1 MDVLIALVVI
11 LFILLVSV
19 TLIGH
24 GIWLALAW
32 LVRQITGRQ
41 SHAQAQT
48 RFPDVPPSEQ
58 CFHCHVVQFT
68 SSKYCPRCGGVRP
81 TKAQQE
87 LLRELEGTVR
97 QLDRLHEAGALD
109 EVNFRVLKKKIDN
122 EREHMIFPQGRPG
135 SAKQPSL
142 FAQTASPRE
151 ALQTQLPRKRD
162 EGMHEPTA
170 AGGGPGP
177 PFVAKSPPS
186 APLEQHTPD
195 QARQQFGAWAADS
208 DEAVPISP
216 VLKPPRRPF
225 AEVLAAFMEQ
235 SNIRWGE
242 IVGGILIVGCSTALV
257 ISLWAQ
263 ISSIPVLKF
272 LIFTTVTAALFGV
285 GFYTEHRWKLPTT
298 SRGILTIAVLLVPL
312 NFLAI
317 AAVSGT
323 TAPPGALVISSELIA
338 PALFLC
344 LVYFAGRV
352 ITSSWPQ
359 LLAAGVLTSSV
370 GQLLIRHFGA
380 PDNSPAL
387 LFALG
392 AFPVLCYVATAAW
405 MLRRALADS
414 EIDEGEA
421 NEIFVTLGAITFAVS
436 LPFGLLLY
444 RSGPIGMS
452 IMHLAPLVTLAGT
465 PMLSSGALLWR
476 RATHKDLAAARTVG
490 TSLALLGTAIVL
502 SGMFLSWPNPASIVP
517 ASLLNFAVF
526 TAIAVF
532 LELPPAHFLAAGCL
546 SITYVV
552 AFQVIAGN
560 VPWRN
565 LRVTSLLQTTS
576 SISTGQALVILFVVF
591 TLAHEWL
598 KGRQRERDAL
608 SYFLAA
614 GAVAIVSLLLVTTYG
629 VRIDGDPHYVSAIF
643 ALYTSGAFW
652 FAWRRNSVSLSWAAA
667 ALLFFTA
674 AQVCTSLLALRFPWQ
689 ATLLSFAAACTVGAL
704 IVRRYG
710 KANAE
715 RLLIAPLQKC
725 AAAGSALAAIF
736 LLTEIISRG
745 FEPASLLATRTF
757 GLGAIWLGLLVLS
770 RASIFFTA
778 FQMTLTLGAVLSTK
792 SFLQSFDWYAY
803 QPHAWLHPWGLQIL
817 GSVLG
822 LMCLGWIV
830 IRLVARK
837 YFGPGNEE
845 GLRAEGPDKKT
856 DAGWPA
862 TLRQSL
868 DMPIAFDHV
877 LAGALVVGFTL
888 LTVFGA
894 ASGISKELSSATR
907 NPPVFDLAG
916 FPHGL
921 IFQIGNW
928 ILWVILLAVMFG
940 NLRWRRRGEFA
951 LFALV
956 ILWTVCPLLAGR
968 FESEFATASAG
979 RWCVAVF
986 LITVSIVYAFR
997 ERLFGSLT
1005 LGSLASLRDGTRAVL
1020 LFLTLAP
1027 LLFLTLSP
1035 VVDAINYVPAR
1046 GPQAGIFRAM
1056 GSIALYSF
1064 PLIIAAAAL
1073 GINAVRERSPGFAFA
1088 TGLLVNLTVT
1098 VVHVIS
1104 VAAGNGLMNRVVLAN
1119 SLQLNAIAAACVAL
1133 VWMTTRD
1140 WWMRTAVAAPGS
1152 LLPLPLGEGRGE
1164 GASAGTKSTT
1174 SAPVVVPH
1182 PSPLPK
1188 GEGVFLTCQKLIAI
1202 FVNAFLIVPV
1212 ALHLIALPYRAGP
1225 GTFVAGEFNGWLAV
1239 LLTIAVVIAFDKLFR
1254 KPLSVASLSLSS
1266 LAVGSLG
1273 AFGAARFGVA
1283 RWAGLHV
1290 LLGSFVL
1297 IAWLLL
1303 LARRLPKYLQNVE
1316 HRPVAR
1322 LWASIGLTFADDWE
1336 WDCVLFATAVGAIV
1350 VLVALRGP
1358 FIDPLGAWWSIGALV
1373 SMSALAASLNWVS
1386 CRRVYLYAAGVLFNV
1401 SVAVWLIKYQ
1411 SDQISSG
1418 SAFIEA
1424 SIIALSLASVLWLW
1438 LELRARRI
1446 APKLNSTTAASF
1458 HNFAALLSLLAM
1470 GAVVAVR
1477 LNADFS
1483 SFHQTLFPLLDWLA
1497 LGSLAVLMSACVWDR
1512 HAAYAV
1518 AGLYL
1523 IGLMTAATL
1532 LHHLGLA
1539 PRRLGWALMMAGAIH
1554 ALGTAIIW
1562 RARGPVIAWS
1572 KRLKIPPRIDP
1583 LDPTVAKLKWLS
1595 ILNSLLVAIVIG
1607 LAFWVDLRFFE
1618 WPLRVTA
1625 SLAVGAQA
1633 LTFGVMAQGPRRVSW
1648 QRAAVSMFLLSVVFF
1663 GWSWLTPG
1671 AGGTWLN
1678 RAVIL
1683 IAEMFAIIGLF
1694 GAELDKLIEKEPDW
1708 TKAFRDMVPAMAIA
1722 GILSLGFVLCTEIY
1736 YQIEFGA
1743 VRINPLTLLV
1753 VALTLAAGVAICI
1766 VFAISPKHDPLGLS
1780 EGRRSNYVYVA
1791 EIMLGLLF
1799 MHIRL
1804 TMPWLFTG
1812 FFERYW
1818 PLVVVAIAYTGV
1830 VISEMLRRRQVLVLA
1845 QPIERTGALLPL
1857 LPVLGFWIAQSQ
1869 VDYSTLLF
1877 VVGGLYGLLSVLR
1890 KSFWFGLVA
1899 ALAGNAGLWHLLHQT
1914 SEYRFW
1920 QHPQLWLIPAAVS
1933 VLIAAHLNRKDFSE
1947 SQMTGI
1953 RYLTLVTIYVSS
1965 TADIFINGVAQSP
1978 WLPLVLAGLSLAGV
1992 FGGMIF
1998 RIRAFL
2004 LLGSIFLLLAIATMI
2019 NYAAVNF
2026 HWTWLWY
2033 VAGIVTGALIIATF
2047 AVFEK
2052 KRADVLRVVDG
2063 LKDWQR

>member
-1 MDVLIALVVI
+1 MEILIALVVI
-11 LFILLVSV
+11 LVILLVSV

-24 GIWLALAW
+24 GLWLALAW
-32 LVRQITGRQ
+32 FVRQVTGRQ
-41 SHAQAQT
+41 SHARSQT
-48 RFPDVPPSEQ
+48 LSRDVPAPEQ

-68 SSKYCPRCGGVRP
+68 PTKHCPLCGAGRP
-81 TKAQQE
+81 TAVQQE
-87 LLRELEGTVR
+87 SLRELEGTLR
-97 QLDRLHEAGALD
+97 QLDHFHQAGALD
-109 EVNFRVLKKKIDN
+109 EVNFRVLKAQIDR
-122 EREHMIFPQGRPG
+122 EREHIIFPQGRPG

-142 FAQTASPRE
+142 FAQTTSPRGASRPQRPYRRDAPTHE
-151 ALQTQLPRKRD
+151 TGAADGAPTQT
-162 EGMHEPTA
+162 
-170 AGGGPGP
+170 
-177 PFVAKSPPS
+177 PPS
-186 APLEQHTPD
+186 VATSLPGAPLEQHSRD
-195 QARQQFGAWAADS
+195 QAGQQFGAWAADS
-208 DEAVPISP
+208 DEAVPVTP

-317 AAVSGT
+317 AAVSGS
-323 TAPPGALVISSELIA
+323 TAPPGALVIVSELIA

-380 PDNSPAL
+380 RDNSPAL

-392 AFPVLCYVATAAW
+392 AFPVLCYVVAAAW
-405 MLRRALADS
+405 MLKRALADG
-414 EIDEGEA
+414 EIDEGES
-421 NEIFVTLGAITFAVS
+421 NEIFVTLGAITFAAA

-452 IMHLAPLVTLAGT
+452 MMHLAPLVTLAGT

-476 RATHKDLAAARTVG
+476 RTNKDLAVARTVG
-490 TSLALLGTAIVL
+490 TSLALFGTAVVL

-517 ASLLNFAVF
+517 AALLNFAVL

-532 LELPPAHFLAAGCL
+532 LELPPAHFVAAGCL
-546 SITYVV
+546 SIAYVV

-576 SISTGQALVILFVVF
+576 SVSTGQALIIPFVVF
-591 TLAHEWL
+591 TLVHEWL
-598 KGRQRERDAL
+598 NGRQRERDAL
-608 SYFLAA
+608 SYFFAA
-614 GAVAIVSLLLVTTYG
+614 AAVAIVSLLLVSVYG
-629 VRIDGDPHYVSAIF
+629 VGITGDPHYVSAII
-643 ALYTSGAFW
+643 ALYTAGAFW
-652 FAWRRNSVSLSWAAA
+652 FAWRKNSVTLTWASV
-667 ALLFFTA
+667 ALLFFTF
-674 AQVCTSLLALRFPWQ
+674 AQVCTSLLAMRFPWQ
-689 ATLLSFAAACTVGAL
+689 ATLLSFAAACTGGAL
-704 IVRRYG
+704 IVRHYR
-710 KANAE
+710 KAEAE
-715 RLLIAPLQKC
+715 RLLIAPLRKC
-725 AAAGSALAAIF
+725 AVGGSALAAIF

-745 FEPASLLATRTF
+745 FEPSSLLATRTF
-757 GLGAIWLGLLVLS
+757 GLGAIWVGLLVLS
-770 RASIFFTA
+770 RSSIFFTA

-792 SFLQSFDWYAY
+792 SFLQRFDWYAY

-822 LMCLGWIV
+822 LMCLAWIV
-830 IRLVARK
+830 IRMAARK
-837 YFGPGNEE
+837 YVGGEPEN
-845 GLRAEGPDKKT
+845 DSNQSSWS
-856 DAGWPA
+856 AG
-862 TLRQSL
+862 LRQSL
-868 DMPIAFDHV
+868 DMPIAFDHL
-877 LAGALVVGFTL
+877 LAGALVVGFAL
-888 LTVFGA
+888 LTAFGA
-894 ASGISKELSSATR
+894 ATGISKELTSVAR
-907 NPPVFDLAG
+907 NPLVFDLAG

-921 IFQIGNW
+921 IFRGGGW
-928 ILWVILLAVMFG
+928 ILWAILLAVMFG
-940 NLRWRRRGEFA
+940 NLRERRRGEFA
-951 LFALV
+951 LGALV
-956 ILWTVCPLLAGR
+956 MLWTACPLLAGR
-968 FESEFATASAG
+968 FESQFATASAG
-979 RWCVAVF
+979 RWSLAIF
-986 LITVSIVYAFR
+986 LLTVSLAYAFR

-1005 LGSLASLRDGTRAVL
+1005 PWALPILRAGFADTRIVL

-1046 GPQAGIFRAM
+1046 GPQAAIFRAM
-1056 GSIALYSF
+1056 GSIARYSF
-1064 PLIIAAAAL
+1064 PLIIAAVAL
-1073 GINAVRERSPGFAFA
+1073 GIHAVRERSPEFAFA

-1104 VAAGNGLMNRVVLAN
+1104 VAAGNGPMNRVVLAN
-1119 SLQLNAIAAACVAL
+1119 SLQLNAMAAACVAL
-1133 VWMTTRD
+1133 VWMATRD
-1140 WWMRTAVAAPGS
+1140 WWMRNPGRPVGS
-1152 LLPLPLGEGRGE
+1152 ERVLLN
-1164 GASAGTKSTT
+1164 
-1174 SAPVVVPH
+1174 
-1182 PSPLPK
+1182 
-1188 GEGVFLTCQKLIAI
+1188 CQKLIAI
-1202 FVNAFLIVPV
+1202 FLNAVLIVPV

-1225 GTFVAGEFNGWLAV
+1225 GTFVAGEFNGWLAM
-1239 LLTIAVVIAFDKLFR
+1239 LLTVAVVIAFDKLFR
-1254 KPLSVASLSLSS
+1254 KPLSVASLSLSL
-1266 LAVGSLG
+1266 LAAGSLG

-1283 RWAGLHV
+1283 KWAGLHV
-1290 LLGSFVL
+1290 LVGSFVL

-1303 LARRLPKYLQNVE
+1303 LARRLPKYAQNDE
-1316 HRPVAR
+1316 HKPIAR
-1322 LWASIGLTFADDWE
+1322 LWSAIGLTFADDWE
-1336 WDCVLFATAVGAIV
+1336 WDSVLFATAVGAIV
-1350 VLVALRGP
+1350 VLAALRGP
-1358 FIDPLGAWWSIGALV
+1358 FVDPLGAWWSIGALV
-1373 SMSALAASLNWVS
+1373 AMSALAASLNWVS
-1386 CRRVYLYAAGVLFNV
+1386 CKRVYLYAAGILFNTA
-1401 SVAVWLIKYQ
+1401 VAIWLIKYQ

-1418 SAFIEA
+1418 TAFIES

-1438 LELRARRI
+1438 LELRARRTT
-1446 APKLNSTTAASF
+1446 PKLDSTAAASF

-1470 GAVVAVR
+1470 GTVVAFR
-1477 LNADFS
+1477 LTGDFYG
-1483 SFHQTLFPLLDWLA
+1483 FHQTLFPLLDWLT
-1497 LGSLAVLMSACVWDR
+1497 LFSLAILMAACLWDR

-1523 IGLMTAATL
+1523 LGLMKAATL

-1554 ALGTAIIW
+1554 ALVAASIW
-1562 RARGPVIAWS
+1562 RAREPVIAWS
-1572 KRLKIPPRIDP
+1572 KRLKIPTRIDP
-1583 LDPTVAKLKWLS
+1583 LDPTVAELKWLS
-1595 ILNSLLVAIVIG
+1595 ALNSLLVATVIG
-1607 LAFWVDLRFFE
+1607 LAFWVDLRFLE
-1618 WPLRVTA
+1618 WPLRVAA
-1625 SLAVGAQA
+1625 SLAVVAQA
-1633 LTFGVMAQGPRRVSW
+1633 LTFGLIAQGPRRVNW
-1648 QRAAVSMFLLSVVFF
+1648 QRAAVSMFLLGVVFF
-1663 GWSWLTPG
+1663 GWSFLTPG

-1678 RAVIL
+1678 RAVIVM
-1683 IAEMFAIIGLF
+1683 AAMFAIIGLF
-1694 GAELDKLIEKEPDW
+1694 GAELDKLLEKEPDW
-1708 TKAFRDMVPAMAIA
+1708 TKAFRDCVPAMAIA
-1722 GILSLGFVLCTEIY
+1722 GVLSLVFVLCTEIY

-1743 VRINPLTLLV
+1743 VRINPLPLLV
-1753 VALTLAAGVAICI
+1753 VALTLAAGAAICI
-1766 VFAISPKHDPLGLS
+1766 VFAISPRHDPLALS
-1780 EGRRSNYVYVA
+1780 SRRRSRYVYVA
-1791 EIMLGLLF
+1791 EIMLALLF

-1804 TMPWLFTG
+1804 TLPWLFTG

-1830 VISEMLRRRQVLVLA
+1830 IISEMLRRRQVLVLA

-1877 VVGGLYGLLSVLR
+1877 VVGGLYGLLSILR

-1899 ALAGNAGLWHLLHQT
+1899 ALAGNAGLWHLLQHT

-1933 VLIAAHLNRKDFSE
+1933 VLIAAHLNRRDFSE

-1953 RYLTLVTIYVSS
+1953 RYLALVTIYVSS

-2004 LLGSIFLLLAIATMI
+2004 LLGSIFLLLAIAMMI

>member
-1 MDVLIALVVI
+1 MDILITLVVI
-11 LFILLVSV
+11 LVILLVSV

-32 LVRQITGRQ
+32 FVRQVTGGK
-41 SHAQAQT
+41 SQARVQT
-48 RFPDVPPSEQ
+48 LSLDVPAPEQ
-58 CFHCHVVQFT
+58 CFHCHVVQLT
-68 SSKYCPRCGGVRP
+68 STKYCPRCGAVRP
-81 TKAQQE
+81 TTAQKE
-87 LLRELEGTVR
+87 LIRELEGTLR
-97 QLDRLHEAGALD
+97 QLDRLHQAGALD
-109 EVNFRVLKKKIDN
+109 EVNFRVLKAKIDN
-122 EREHMIFPQGRPG
+122 EREHIIFPQGRPG
-135 SAKQPSL
+135 SAEQRSL
-142 FAQTASPRE
+142 FPSTTSPRKASKVSNAAPSIE
-151 ALQTQLPRKRD
+151 RD
-162 EGMHEPTA
+162 AGAHKPAAKGAPKPT
-170 AGGGPGP
+170 P
-177 PFVAKSPPS
+177 PFVTTPPLG
-186 APLEQHTPD
+186 APFDEHTPD
-195 QARQQFGAWAADS
+195 HAKQQFGAWAADS
-208 DEAVPISP
+208 DEAVAVTP
-216 VLKPPRRPF
+216 VLQPPRRPF

-263 ISSIPVLKF
+263 ISSIPVVKF

-317 AAVSGT
+317 AAVSGG
-323 TAPPGALVISSELIA
+323 TAPSGALVIGSELIA

-392 AFPVLCYVATAAW
+392 AFPVSCYVATAAW
-405 MLRRALADS
+405 MLQRALADD
-414 EIDEGEA
+414 EIDEGET
-421 NEIFVTLGAITFAVS
+421 NEIFITLGAATFAAS

-452 IMHLAPLVTLAGT
+452 MMHLAPLVTLAGT

-490 TSLALLGTAIVL
+490 TSLALLGTAVVL
-502 SGMFLSWPNPASIVP
+502 SGMILSWPNPASIVP
-517 ASLLNFAVF
+517 AALLSFAVL

-546 SITYVV
+546 SIACVV
-552 AFQVIAGN
+552 AFQVIAGH

-576 SISTGQALVILFVVF
+576 SVSTGQALIIPFVVF

-598 KGRQRERDAL
+598 KVRQRERDAL
-608 SYFLAA
+608 SYFFAA
-614 GAVAIVSLLLVTTYG
+614 GAVAIVSLLLVTVYG
-629 VRIDGDPHYVSAIF
+629 VRIAGDPHHVSAIF
-643 ALYTSGAFW
+643 ALYTAGAFW
-652 FAWRRNSVSLSWAAA
+652 FAWRRNSVTLTWTAA

-674 AQVCTSLLALRFPWQ
+674 AQVCTSLLAVRLPWQ
-689 ATLLSFAAACTVGAL
+689 ATLLSFAAACTGGAL
-704 IVRRYG
+704 IVRHYG
-710 KANAE
+710 KPQAE
-715 RLLIAPLQKC
+715 RLIVAPLEKC
-725 AAAGSALAAIF
+725 AVAGSVVAALF
-736 LLTEIISRG
+736 LLTEISSRG
-745 FEPASLLATRTF
+745 FEPSSLLATRTF
-757 GLGAIWLGLLVLS
+757 GLAAVWLGLLVLS

-792 SFLQSFDWYAY
+792 SLLQRLGWYAY
-803 QPHAWLHPWGLQIL
+803 QPHAWLHPWALQIF

-822 LMCLGWIV
+822 LICLAWIAIRVLARKSVGGAAGNSHRAADSETEVLNEGGWI
-830 IRLVARK
+830 
-837 YFGPGNEE
+837 
-845 GLRAEGPDKKT
+845 RAV
-856 DAGWPA
+856 
-862 TLRQSL
+862 RQAL
-868 DMPIAFDHV
+868 EMPIAFDHL

-888 LTVFGA
+888 LTVLGA
-894 ASGISKELSSATR
+894 VSGISRELTNAAR
-907 NPPVFDLAG
+907 NPLVFDLAG
-916 FPHGL
+916 FPHEL
-921 IFQIGNW
+921 IFRAGGW
-928 ILWVILLAVMFG
+928 IVWAILLAVMFG
-940 NLRWRRRGEFA
+940 NLRERRRGGFA
-951 LFALV
+951 LGALV

-968 FESEFATASAG
+968 FESQFATASAG
-979 RWCVAVF
+979 RWSLAIF
-986 LITVSIVYAFR
+986 LLAVSIAYAFR
-997 ERLFGSLT
+997 ERLSGSSSQASVLT
-1005 LGSLASLRDGTRAVL
+1005 GFADKRAVL

-1035 VVDAINYVPAR
+1035 VVDDVSYVPAR
-1046 GPQAGIFRAM
+1046 GPQAGIFHAM
-1056 GSIALYSF
+1056 GSLALYSV
-1064 PLIIAAAAL
+1064 PLILAALAL
-1073 GINAVRERSPGFAFA
+1073 GIHAVCERSPGFAFA

-1098 VVHVIS
+1098 VVHVLS

-1133 VWMTTRD
+1133 VWMATRD
-1140 WWMRTAVAAPGS
+1140 WWMPAVDPPGS
-1152 LLPLPLGEGRGE
+1152 FL
-1164 GASAGTKSTT
+1164 T
-1174 SAPVVVPH
+1174 
-1182 PSPLPK
+1182 LPK
-1188 GEGVFLTCQKLIAI
+1188 REGVFLTCQKLIAI
-1202 FVNAFLIVPV
+1202 SVNALLIVPV

-1225 GTFVAGEFNGWLAV
+1225 GTFAAGSFNGWLAV
-1239 LLTIAVVIAFDKLFR
+1239 LLTIGVVIAFDKLFR
-1254 KPLSVASLSLSS
+1254 KPLSVISVSASLLAMGS
-1266 LAVGSLG
+1266 LA
-1273 AFGAARFGVA
+1273 AFGIARFGVA

-1290 LLGSFVL
+1290 LLGSLVL

-1303 LARRLPKYLQNVE
+1303 LARRLPKFVQSAE
-1316 HRPVAR
+1316 HQPAAG
-1322 LWASIGLTFADDWE
+1322 LWARIGLTFADDWE
-1336 WDCVLFATAVGAIV
+1336 WDSVLFATAVGSIV
-1350 VLVALRGP
+1350 VLVALLGP
-1358 FIDPLGAWWSIGALV
+1358 FSDPLGAWWSIGALV
-1373 SMSALAASLNWVS
+1373 AMSALAASLNWVS
-1386 CRRVYLYAAGVLFNV
+1386 CKRFYLYAAGILFNT
-1401 SVAVWLIKYQ
+1401 SVAIWLIKYQ
-1411 SDQISSG
+1411 SQQIFSG
-1418 SAFIEA
+1418 SSFIEA
-1424 SIIALSLASVLWLW
+1424 NVIALSLASVLWLG
-1438 LELRARRI
+1438 LELRARRV
-1446 APKLNSTTAASF
+1446 APKLNSTAAASF
-1458 HNFAALLSLLAM
+1458 HNLAALLSLLAI
-1470 GAVVAVR
+1470 GSIVAVNLSGDASGIQHSITPR
-1477 LNADFS
+1477 
-1483 SFHQTLFPLLDWLA
+1483 LDWFALA
-1497 LGSLAVLMSACVWDR
+1497 SLTVLMAACLWDR
-1512 HAAYAV
+1512 QAQYAV

-1523 IGLMTAATL
+1523 LGLLQAGTL
-1532 LHHLGLA
+1532 LDHISLG
-1539 PRRLGWALMMAGAIH
+1539 PRRLGWALMVAGAIQ
-1554 ALGTAIIW
+1554 ALGAGLIW
-1562 RARGPVIAWS
+1562 RARDVVVAWA
-1572 KRLKIPPRIDP
+1572 RQLKIPPR
-1583 LDPTVAKLKWLS
+1583 LDPTVGELQWL
-1595 ILNSLLVAIVIG
+1595 IVLNGLVVASVVC
-1607 LAFWVDLRFFE
+1607 LAFGIELRFFE
-1618 WPLRVTA
+1618 WPLRGTA
-1625 SLAVGAQA
+1625 SLAVAAQA
-1633 LTFGVMAQGPRRVSW
+1633 LTFGLMAQGPRRVNW
-1648 QRAAVSMFLLSVVFF
+1648 QRAAVSMFLLGAVFF

-1671 AGGTWLN
+1671 ATGTWLN

-1683 IAEMFAIIGLF
+1683 MAAMFAIVALF
-1694 GAELDKLIEKEPDW
+1694 GGGFDKLLAREPDW
-1708 TKAFRDMVPAMAIA
+1708 TRAFRDCVPAMAIA
-1722 GILSLGFVLCTEIY
+1722 GVLSLGFVLCTEIY

-1743 VRINPLTLLV
+1743 VRINPLPLMV
-1753 VALTLAAGVAICI
+1753 VALTLAAAVALCI
-1766 VFAISPKHDPLGLS
+1766 VFATSPRHDPLGLS
-1780 EGRRSNYVYVA
+1780 ELRRSNYVYVA
-1791 EIMLGLLF
+1791 EMMLALLF

-1899 ALAGNAGLWHLLHQT
+1899 ALAGNAGLWHLLNQT

-1953 RYLTLVTIYVSS
+1953 RYLALVTIYVSS

-2004 LLGSIFLLLAIATMI
+2004 LLGSIFLLLSIATMI
-2019 NYAAVNF
+2019 NYASVNF
-2026 HWTWLWY
+2026 GWTWLWY

-2052 KRADVLRVVDG
+2052 KRAEVLRVVDG

>member
-1 MDVLIALVVI
+1 MEILIALVVI
-11 LFILLVSV
+11 LVILLVSV

-24 GIWLALAW
+24 GLWLALAW
-32 LVRQITGRQ
+32 FARQVTGSR
-41 SHAQAQT
+41 SHARSQT
-48 RFPDVPPSEQ
+48 LSRDAPAPEK

-68 SSKYCPRCGGVRP
+68 PAKHCPLCGAARP
-81 TKAQQE
+81 TATQQE
-87 LLRELEGTVR
+87 SLRELEGTLR
-97 QLDRLHEAGALD
+97 QLDRLHQAGALD
-109 EVNFRVLKKKIDN
+109 EVNFRVLKAQIDS
-122 EREHMIFPQGRPG
+122 EREHIIFPQGRPG
-135 SAKQPSL
+135 SAQQPSL
-142 FAQTASPRE
+142 FAQTASPRGASRPQPPHGRYAPTHE
-151 ALQTQLPRKRD
+151 TGAADGAPTQT
-162 EGMHEPTA
+162 
-170 AGGGPGP
+170 
-177 PFVAKSPPS
+177 PPS
-186 APLEQHTPD
+186 VAASLPGAPLEQHARD
-195 QARQQFGAWAADS
+195 QAGQQFGAWAADS
-208 DEAVPISP
+208 DEPVPVTP
-216 VLKPPRRPF
+216 VLKSPRRPF

-317 AAVSGT
+317 AAVSGS

-338 PALFLC
+338 PALFLY

-359 LLAAGVLTSSV
+359 LLATGVLTSSV

-392 AFPVLCYVATAAW
+392 AFPVLCYVAAAAW
-405 MLRRALADS
+405 MLRRALADDV
-414 EIDEGEA
+414 IDEGET

-452 IMHLAPLVTLAGT
+452 MMHLAPLVTLAGT

-476 RATHKDLAAARTVG
+476 RTNRDLAVARTVG
-490 TSLALLGTAIVL
+490 TSLALFGTAVVL

-517 ASLLNFAVF
+517 AALLNFAVL

-532 LELPPAHFLAAGCL
+532 LELPPAHFVAAGCL
-546 SITYVV
+546 SIAYVV

-576 SISTGQALVILFVVF
+576 SVSTGQALIIPFVVF
-591 TLAHEWL
+591 TLVHEWL
-598 KGRQRERDAL
+598 KGRHRERDAL
-608 SYFLAA
+608 SYFFAA
-614 GAVAIVSLLLVTTYG
+614 GAVAIVSLLLVSVYG
-629 VRIDGDPHYVSAIF
+629 VGITGDPHYVSAII
-643 ALYTSGAFW
+643 ALYTAGAFW
-652 FAWRRNSVSLSWAAA
+652 FAWRKNSVTLTWVSV
-667 ALLFFTA
+667 ALLFFTF
-674 AQVCTSLLALRFPWQ
+674 AQVCTSLVAMRFPWQ
-689 ATLLSFAAACTVGAL
+689 ATLLSFAAACTGGAL
-704 IVRRYG
+704 IVWHYG
-710 KANAE
+710 NAE
-715 RLLIAPLQKC
+715 AEGLLIAPLRKC
-725 AAAGSALAAIF
+725 AVGGSALAAIF

-745 FEPASLLATRTF
+745 FEPSSLLATRTF

-770 RASIFFTA
+770 RSSIFFTA

-792 SFLQSFDWYAY
+792 SFLQRFDWYAY

-822 LMCLGWIV
+822 LMCLAWIV
-830 IRLVARK
+830 IRMVVRK
-837 YFGPGNEE
+837 YVDGGPENYSSQ
-845 GLRAEGPDKKT
+845 
-856 DAGWPA
+856 A
-862 TLRQSL
+862 TWSTGLRQSL
-868 DMPIAFDHV
+868 DMPIAFDHL
-877 LAGALVVGFTL
+877 LAGALVVGFAL
-888 LTVFGA
+888 LTAFGVA
-894 ASGISKELSSATR
+894 TGISKELTSVAR
-907 NPPVFDLAG
+907 NPLVFDLAG

-921 IFQIGNW
+921 IFRGGGW
-928 ILWVILLAVMFG
+928 ILWAILLAVMFG
-940 NLRWRRRGEFA
+940 NLRERRRGEFA
-951 LFALV
+951 LGALV
-956 ILWTVCPLLAGR
+956 MLWTACPLLAGR
-968 FESEFATASAG
+968 FESQFATASAG
-979 RWCVAVF
+979 RWSLAIF
-986 LITVSIVYAFR
+986 LLTLSIAYAFR
-997 ERLFGSLT
+997 GRLFGSLT
-1005 LGSLASLRDGTRAVL
+1005 LGTLASSRKSIVGLL

-1064 PLIIAAAAL
+1064 PLIIAAVAL
-1073 GINAVRERSPGFAFA
+1073 GIYAVRERSSGVAFA

-1098 VVHVIS
+1098 VVYVIS

-1119 SLQLNAIAAACVAL
+1119 SLQLNAMAAACVAL
-1133 VWMTTRD
+1133 VWMATRD
-1140 WWMRTAVAAPGS
+1140 WWMPADDSPNS
-1152 LLPLPLGEGRGE
+1152 FLPLPLGEDRGE
-1164 GASAGTKSTT
+1164 GVSAEPKRDT
-1174 SAPVVVPH
+1174 SVSAVVPL

-1188 GEGVFLTCQKLIAI
+1188 GEGAFLTCQKLIPVAL
-1202 FVNAFLIVPV
+1202 NAFLIVPV

-1239 LLTIAVVIAFDKLFR
+1239 LLTVAVVIAFDKLFR
-1254 KPLSVASLSLSS
+1254 KPLSVASLSLSL
-1266 LAVGSLG
+1266 LAAGSLG

-1283 RWAGLHV
+1283 KWAGLHV
-1290 LLGSFVL
+1290 LVGNFVL

-1303 LARRLPKYLQNVE
+1303 LARRLPRFVQSDAHK
-1316 HRPVAR
+1316 PVAR
-1322 LWASIGLTFADDWE
+1322 LWSAIGLTFADDWE
-1336 WDCVLFATAVGAIV
+1336 WDCVAFATAVGAIV
-1350 VLVALRGP
+1350 VLAALRGP
-1358 FIDPLGAWWSIGALV
+1358 FVDPLGAWWSIGALV
-1373 SMSALAASLNWVS
+1373 AMSALAASLNWVS
-1386 CRRVYLYAAGVLFNV
+1386 CKRVYLYAAGILFNTA
-1401 SVAVWLIKYQ
+1401 VAIWLIKYQ

-1418 SAFIEA
+1418 TAFLEA

-1438 LELRARRI
+1438 LELRARRV
-1446 APKLNSTTAASF
+1446 APKLSSTTAASF

-1470 GAVVAVR
+1470 GTVVAFR
-1477 LNADFS
+1477 LSGDFYG
-1483 SFHQTLFPLLDWLA
+1483 FHQTLFPLLDWLA
-1497 LGSLAVLMSACVWDR
+1497 LASLAVLMLACVWDLR
-1512 HAAYAV
+1512 AGYAV

-1523 IGLMTAATL
+1523 VGLMKAATL
-1532 LHHLGLA
+1532 LQHLGLA

-1554 ALGTAIIW
+1554 ALGAAIIW
-1562 RARGPVIAWS
+1562 RARGPIIAWS
-1572 KRLKIPPRIDP
+1572 QRLKIPTRIDP
-1583 LDPTVAKLKWLS
+1583 TVTELKWLS
-1595 ILNSLLVAIVIG
+1595 AFNSLLVATVIG
-1607 LAFWVDLRFFE
+1607 LAFWVDLRFLE
-1618 WPLRVTA
+1618 WPLRVAA
-1625 SLAVGAQA
+1625 SLAVAAQA
-1633 LTFGVMAQGPRRVSW
+1633 LTFGLMAQGSRRVNW
-1648 QRAAVSMFLLSVVFF
+1648 QRSAVSMFLLGVVFF
-1663 GWSWLTPG
+1663 GWSFLTPG

-1683 IAEMFAIIGLF
+1683 MAAMFAIVGLF
-1694 GAELDKLIEKEPDW
+1694 GAELDKLIEHEPDW
-1708 TKAFRDMVPAMAIA
+1708 TRAFRDCVPAMAIA
-1722 GILSLGFVLCTEIY
+1722 GILSLVFVLSTEIY

-1743 VRINPLTLLV
+1743 VRINPLPLLV
-1753 VALTLAAGVAICI
+1753 VALTLAGGAAICI
-1766 VFAISPKHDPLGLS
+1766 VFAISPRHDPLGLS
-1780 EGRRSNYVYVA
+1780 ERRRSRYVYVA
-1791 EIMLGLLF
+1791 EIMLALLF

-1877 VVGGLYGLLSVLR
+1877 VVGGLYGLLSILR

-1899 ALAGNAGLWHLLHQT
+1899 ALAGNAGLWYLLHHT

-1953 RYLTLVTIYVSS
+1953 RYLALVTIYVSS

-2026 HWTWLWY
+2026 GWTWLWY

>member
-1 MDVLIALVVI
+1 MDILIALVVI
-11 LFILLVSV
+11 LVILLVSV

-24 GIWLALAW
+24 GIWVALAW
-32 LVRQITGRQ
+32 FFRQIRSGESRARAQ
-41 SHAQAQT
+41 SLDAPA
-48 RFPDVPPSEQ
+48 PEQ

-68 SSKYCPRCGGVRP
+68 SAKYCPRCGAVRP
-81 TKAQQE
+81 TTAQKE
-87 LLRELEGTVR
+87 LLGELEATLR

-109 EVNFRVLKKKIDN
+109 LINFRVLKAKIEN
-122 EREHMIFPQGRPG
+122 EREHLIFPQGRPG

-142 FAQTASPRE
+142 FVRPPSPRE
-151 ALQTQLPRKRD
+151 TPQTQIPRKRAEATREAGAAD
-162 EGMHEPTA
+162 GAPGRTPAFVTDPLSGVPFKQPTTDR
-170 AGGGPGP
+170 AG
-177 PFVAKSPPS
+177 
-186 APLEQHTPD
+186 
-195 QARQQFGAWAADS
+195 QQFGAWAADS
-208 DEAVPISP
+208 DQAVPVTPI
-216 VLKPPRRPF
+216 LKPPRRPF

-317 AAVSGT
+317 AAVSGSN
-323 TAPPGALVISSELIA
+323 APPGALVIGSELIA

-380 PDNSPAL
+380 SDNSPAL

-405 MLRRALADS
+405 MLRRALADD

-421 NEIFVTLGAITFAVS
+421 NEIFVTLGAITFAAA

-452 IMHLAPLVTLAGT
+452 MMHLAPLVTLAGT
-465 PMLSSGALLWR
+465 PMLASGALLWR

-490 TSLALLGTAIVL
+490 TSLALLGTAVVL
-502 SGMFLSWPNPASIVP
+502 SGMILSWPNPASIVP
-517 ASLLNFAVF
+517 AALLNFAVL
-526 TAIAVF
+526 TGIAVF

-546 SITYVV
+546 SIAYVV
-552 AFQVIAGN
+552 AVQVVTGT

-565 LRVTSLLQTTS
+565 LRAVSLLQTTS
-576 SISTGQALVILFVVF
+576 SISTGKALIIPFIVF
-591 TLAHEWL
+591 TLVHEWL
-598 KGRQRERDAL
+598 KGKQRERDAL
-608 SYFLAA
+608 SYFFAA
-614 GAVAIVSLLLVTTYG
+614 AAVAIVSLLLVTFYG
-629 VRIDGDPHYVSAIF
+629 VRIAGDPHYVSAIF
-643 ALYTSGAFW
+643 ALYAAGAFW
-652 FAWRRNSVSLSWAAA
+652 FAWRKNSVALTWVAAV
-667 ALLFFTA
+667 LLFFTA
-674 AQVCTSLLALRFPWQ
+674 AQVCTSLLPVRFPWQ
-689 ATLLSFAAACTVGAL
+689 ATLLSFAAACTGGSL
-704 IVRRYG
+704 IVRHYG
-710 KANAE
+710 KAKAE

-725 AAAGSALAAIF
+725 AVAGSLMAAVF

-745 FEPASLLATRTF
+745 FEPASLLAVRTF
-757 GLGAIWLGLLVLS
+757 ALGVIWLGLLALS

-792 SFLQSFDWYAY
+792 SFLQRFDWYAY
-803 QPHAWLHPWGLQIL
+803 QPHAWLHPWALQIL

-822 LMCLGWIV
+822 LMCLAWIV
-830 IRLVARK
+830 FRLVARK
-837 YFGPGNEE
+837 YVVGGVERDPE
-845 GLRAEGPDKKT
+845 AEGSDNKAQ
-856 DAGWPA
+856 AGWPA
-862 TLRQSL
+862 TLRQCL
-868 DMPIAFDHV
+868 GMPIAFDHV
-877 LAGALVVGFTL
+877 MAGVLVVGFTL
-888 LTVFGA
+888 LTSFGA
-894 ASGISKELSSATR
+894 ASGISKELTNAAR

-921 IFQIGNW
+921 IFKGGGW
-928 ILWVILLAVMFG
+928 ILWAILLAVMFG
-940 NLRWRRRGEFA
+940 NLRERRRSEFA
-951 LFALV
+951 LGALV
-956 ILWTVCPLLAGR
+956 ILWTACPLLAGR
-968 FESEFATASAG
+968 FESQFATASAG
-979 RWCVAVF
+979 RWCAAIF
-986 LITVSIVYAFR
+986 LLTVSIAYAFR
-997 ERLFGSLT
+997 ERLAGALT
-1005 LGSLASLRDGTRAVL
+1005 PASLASLREGFANARAVL
-1020 LFLTLAP
+1020 LFLTLTP

-1035 VVDAINYVPAR
+1035 VVGAINYVPAR
-1046 GPQAGIFRAM
+1046 GPQSGIFRAM
-1056 GSIALYSF
+1056 GSVALYSF
-1064 PLIIAAAAL
+1064 PLIIAAVAF
-1073 GINAVRERSPGFAFA
+1073 GIHAVRERSPRFAFA
-1088 TGLLVNLTVT
+1088 TGLLVNLSVT

-1104 VAAGNGLMNRVVLAN
+1104 VAAGNGLMNGVVLAN

-1133 VWMTTRD
+1133 VWMATRD
-1140 WWMRTAVAAPGS
+1140 WWMR
-1152 LLPLPLGEGRGE
+1152 LPLPLGEGRGE
-1164 GASAGTKSTT
+1164 GVLAEPKDRT
-1174 SAPVVVPH
+1174 SFTQAAVDLSPL

-1188 GEGVFLTCQKLIAI
+1188 GERVLLICQKLIAI
-1202 FVNAFLIVPV
+1202 FVNALLIVPV
-1212 ALHLIALPYRAGP
+1212 AMHLIAVPYRVGP
-1225 GTFVAGEFNGWLAV
+1225 GTFAAGEFNGWLAV
-1239 LLTIAVVIAFDKLFR
+1239 LLTVAVVIAFDKLFN
-1254 KPLSVASLSLSS
+1254 KPISVASLSLSL
-1266 LAVGSLG
+1266 LALGSLG

-1303 LARRLPKYLQNVE
+1303 LTRHLPEYVQSDE
-1316 HRPVAR
+1316 HKRVAR
-1322 LWASIGLTFADDWE
+1322 LWAALGLDFADDWE
-1336 WDCVLFATAVGAIV
+1336 WDCVVFATAVGAIV

-1358 FIDPLGAWWSIGALV
+1358 FSDPLGAGWSIGSLV
-1373 SMSALAASLNWVS
+1373 AMSALAASLNWVS
-1386 CRRVYLYAAGVLFNV
+1386 CKRVYLYAAGTLFNA
-1401 SVAVWLIKYQ
+1401 SVAIWLIKYQ

-1418 SAFIEA
+1418 TAFIEA
-1424 SIIALSLASVLWLW
+1424 NIIALSLASVLWLW
-1438 LELRARRI
+1438 LEMRARRF

-1470 GAVVAVR
+1470 GTVVAFR
-1477 LNADFS
+1477 LTGDFYG
-1483 SFHQTLFPLLDWLA
+1483 FHQTLYPLLDWLA
-1497 LGSLAVLMSACVWDR
+1497 LASLAALMIACVWDR
-1512 HAAYAV
+1512 HTAYAV

-1523 IGLMTAATL
+1523 IGLMKAATL

-1554 ALGTAIIW
+1554 VLGAAIIW

-1572 KRLKIPPRIDP
+1572 KRLKIPPRIDS
-1583 LDPTVAKLKWLS
+1583 TVTELKWLS
-1595 ILNSLLVAIVIG
+1595 VLNSLVIAIVICV
-1607 LAFWVDLRFFE
+1607 AFWVDLRFFE
-1618 WPLRVTA
+1618 WPLRLA
-1625 SLAVGAQA
+1625 AALAVAAQA
-1633 LTFGVMAQGPRRVSW
+1633 LTFGLMAQGPRRVNW
-1648 QRAAVSMFLLSVVFF
+1648 QRAAVSMFLLGVVFF
-1663 GWSWLTPG
+1663 GWSFLTPG

-1678 RAVIL
+1678 RAVIVM
-1683 IAEMFAIIGLF
+1683 ATVFAIIGLF
-1694 GAELDKLIEKEPDW
+1694 GAELDKLLEREPDW
-1708 TKAFRDMVPAMAIA
+1708 TRAFRDCVPAMAIA

-1743 VRINPLTLLV
+1743 VRINPLPLLV
-1753 VALTLAAGVAICI
+1753 VALTLAAGAAICI
-1766 VFAISPKHDPLGLS
+1766 VFAISPRHDPLGLS
-1780 EGRRSNYVYVA
+1780 ERRRSNYVYVA
-1791 EIMLGLLF
+1791 EMMLGLLF

-1818 PLVVVAIAYTGV
+1818 PLVVVVIAYTGV

-1877 VVGGLYGLLSVLR
+1877 VVGGLYGLLSILR
-1890 KSFWFGLVA
+1890 KSFWFGLAA
-1899 ALAGNAGLWHLLHQT
+1899 ALAGNAGLWHLLHHT

-1953 RYLTLVTIYVSS
+1953 RYLALVTIYVSS

-2026 HWTWLWY
+2026 GWTWLWY

>member
-1 MDVLIALVVI
+1 MEILIALVVI
-11 LFILLVSV
+11 LVILLVSV

-32 LVRQITGRQ
+32 FFRQVRGGESR
-41 SHAQAQT
+41 ARAQT
-48 RFPDVPPSEQ
+48 LSLDTPAPEQ

-68 SSKYCPRCGGVRP
+68 AAKYCPRCGGLRP
-81 TKAQQE
+81 TTTQQE
-87 LLRELEGTVR
+87 SLRELEGTLR
-97 QLDRLHEAGALD
+97 QLDRLHQAGALD
-109 EVNFRVLKKKIDN
+109 EVSFRVLKVKIDN
-122 EREHMIFPQGRPG
+122 EREHMIFPKGRPG
-135 SAKQPSL
+135 SARQPSL

-151 ALQTQLPRKRD
+151 SAQARPPLKRD
-162 EGMHEPTA
+162 QGRPEPA
-170 AGGGPGP
+170 VDKAKRQPP
-177 PFVAKSPPS
+177 PFITSKPVF
-186 APLEQHTPD
+186 EHIPD
-195 QARQQFGAWAADS
+195 HAEQQFGAWAADS
-208 DEAVPISP
+208 DQAVPVTP

-317 AAVSGT
+317 AAVSGS

-380 PDNSPAL
+380 PDNSSAV

-405 MLRRALADS
+405 MLKRALADG

-421 NEIFVTLGAITFAVS
+421 NEIFVTLGAITFAAS

-444 RSGPIGMS
+444 RSGPVTMS
-452 IMHLAPLVTLAGT
+452 MMHLAPLVTLAGT
-465 PMLSSGALLWR
+465 PMLSSGALLWQR
-476 RATHKDLAAARTVG
+476 VTRKDLATARTVG
-490 TSLALLGTAIVL
+490 TSLALLGTAVVL

-517 ASLLNFAVF
+517 AALLNFAVL

-546 SITYVV
+546 SIAYVV

-565 LRVTSLLQTTS
+565 LRAVSLLETTS
-576 SISTGQALVILFVVF
+576 SISTGKALIIPFVVF
-591 TLAHEWL
+591 TLTHEWL
-598 KGRQRERDAL
+598 KGKQRELDAL

-614 GAVAIVSLLLVTTYG
+614 GAVAIVSLLLVTFYG
-629 VRIDGDPHYVSAIF
+629 VRIAGDPHYVSAIF
-643 ALYTSGAFW
+643 ALYTAGAFW
-652 FAWRRNSVSLSWAAA
+652 FAWRRNSIALSWAAA

-674 AQVCTSLLALRFPWQ
+674 AQVCTSLLAVRFPWQ
-689 ATLLSFAAACTVGAL
+689 ATMLSFAAACTGGAL
-704 IVRRYG
+704 IVRHYG
-710 KANAE
+710 KAGAE
-715 RLLIAPLQKC
+715 RLIVAPLQKC
-725 AAAGSALAAIF
+725 AVASSVVAALF

-745 FEPASLLATRTF
+745 FEPSSLLATRAF

-770 RASIFFTA
+770 RALIFFTA
-778 FQMTLTLGAVLSTK
+778 FQIALTLGVVLSTK
-792 SFLQSFDWYAY
+792 SFLQRFDWYAY
-803 QPHAWLHPWGLQIL
+803 QPHVWLHPWGLQIF

-822 LMCLGWIV
+822 LMCMAWIV
-830 IRLVARK
+830 IRLLARK
-837 YFGPGNEE
+837 YIGGAPESNLRTE
-845 GLRAEGPDKKT
+845 GAEYNVQIR
-856 DAGWPA
+856 WSA

-868 DMPIAFDHV
+868 EMPIAFDHF
-877 LAGALVVGFTL
+877 LAGSLVIGFLL

-894 ASGISKELSSATR
+894 ATGISKELTNAAR
-907 NPPVFDLAG
+907 NPLAFDLAG

-921 IFQIGNW
+921 IFRGGGW
-928 ILWVILLAVMFG
+928 ILWAILLAVMFG
-940 NLRWRRRGEFA
+940 NLRQRRRSEFA
-951 LFALV
+951 LGALV
-956 ILWTVCPLLAGR
+956 ILWSACPLLAGR
-968 FESEFATASAG
+968 FESQFATASAG
-979 RWCVAVF
+979 RWSLAIF
-986 LITVSIVYAFR
+986 LLLVSIAYAFR
-997 ERLFGSLT
+997 KRLLSSSLI
-1005 LGSLASLRDGTRAVL
+1005 SLQESFANTRAVL

-1046 GPQAGIFRAM
+1046 GPQTGIFRAM

-1073 GINAVRERSPGFAFA
+1073 GIHAVRERSPAFAFA

-1098 VVHVIS
+1098 VVHVIA
-1104 VAAGNGLMNRVVLAN
+1104 VAASNGLMNRVVLAN

-1133 VWMTTRD
+1133 VWMATRE
-1140 WWMRTAVAAPGS
+1140 WWMQTDVAAPGA
-1152 LLPLPLGEGRGE
+1152 LLPLPK
-1164 GASAGTKSTT
+1164 A
-1174 SAPVVVPH
+1174 
-1182 PSPLPK
+1182 
-1188 GEGVFLTCQKLIAI
+1188 EGVFLTCQKLIPI
-1202 FVNAFLIVPV
+1202 FLNAFLIVPV

-1239 LLTIAVVIAFDKLFR
+1239 LLTVAVVIAFDKLFR
-1254 KPLSVASLSLSS
+1254 KPLSVASLSLSL

-1303 LARRLPKYLQNVE
+1303 LARRLPKYLQNDE
-1316 HRPVAR
+1316 HKPVTR
-1322 LWASIGLTFADDWE
+1322 LWASIGLTFVDDWE

-1358 FIDPLGAWWSIGALV
+1358 FIDPLGAFWSIGALLAT
-1373 SMSALAASLNWVS
+1373 SALAAALNWVS
-1386 CRRVYLYAAGVLFNV
+1386 CKRVYLYAAGTLFNA
-1401 SVAVWLIKYQ
+1401 SVAIWLVKYQ

-1418 SAFIEA
+1418 SAFVEA
-1424 SIIALSLASVLWLW
+1424 NIVALSLASVLWLW
-1438 LELRARRI
+1438 LELRARRF
-1446 APKLNSTTAASF
+1446 ASKLTSTTAASF
-1458 HNFAALLSLLAM
+1458 HNFAALLSLVAM
-1470 GAVVAVR
+1470 GTVVAFR
-1477 LNADFS
+1477 LTGDFYG
-1483 SFHQTLFPLLDWLA
+1483 FYQTLYPLLDWLA
-1497 LGSLAVLMSACVWDR
+1497 LFSLALLMAACLWDR
-1512 HAAYAV
+1512 HAGYAV

-1523 IGLMTAATL
+1523 LGLMIAATL

-1539 PRRLGWALMMAGAIH
+1539 PRRLGWALMIAGAIH
-1554 ALGTAIIW
+1554 ALAAAILW
-1562 RARGPVIAWS
+1562 RARAPVIAWS

-1583 LDPTVAKLKWLS
+1583 IDPTVTELKWLS
-1595 ILNSLLVAIVIG
+1595 ILNSLVIATVMC

-1618 WPLRVTA
+1618 WPLRVMA
-1625 SLAVGAQA
+1625 SLAVAAQA
-1633 LTFGVMAQGPRRVSW
+1633 LTFGVMAEGPRRVNW
-1648 QRAAVSMFLLSVVFF
+1648 QRAAVSMFLVGVVFF

-1683 IAEMFAIIGLF
+1683 MAAMFAIIGLF
-1694 GAELDKLIEKEPDW
+1694 GAELDKLIERQPDW
-1708 TKAFRDMVPAMAIA
+1708 TKAFRDCVPAMAIA
-1722 GILSLGFVLCTEIY
+1722 GIVSLVFVLCTEIF

-1743 VRINPLTLLV
+1743 VRINPLPLLV

-1766 VFAISPKHDPLGLS
+1766 VFALSPKHDPLGLS
-1780 EGRRSNYVYVA
+1780 ERRQSRYVYVA
-1791 EIMLGLLF
+1791 EMMLGLLF

-1899 ALAGNAGLWHLLHQT
+1899 ALAGNAGLWHMLHHT

-1947 SQMTGI
+1947 SQMAGI
-1953 RYLTLVTIYVSS
+1953 RYLALVTIYVSS

-2026 HWTWLWY
+2026 GWTWLWY
-2033 VAGIVTGALIIATF
+2033 VAGIITGALIIATF

-2052 KRADVLRVVDG
+2052 KRAEVLRVVDG

>member
-1 MDVLIALVVI
+1 MDILIALLVI
-11 LFILLVSV
+11 LVILLVGV

-24 GIWLALAW
+24 GIWLVLAW
-32 LVRQITGRQ
+32 FVRQVTGKQ
-41 SHAQAQT
+41 SHAPGQT
-48 RFPDVPPSEQ
+48 LPLDVPAPEQ
-58 CFHCHVVQFT
+58 CFQCHVVQFT
-68 SSKYCPRCGGVRP
+68 SSKYCPRCGAVRP
-81 TKAQQE
+81 TTAQKE
-87 LLRELEGTVR
+87 LLRELDGTVR
-97 QLDRLHEAGALD
+97 QLDRLHQAGALD
-109 EVNFRVLKKKIDN
+109 EVNFRVLKAKIDN
-122 EREHMIFPQGRPG
+122 EREHIIFPQGRPG
-135 SAKQPSL
+135 SPKQPSL
-142 FAQTASPRE
+142 FTQPISARE
-151 ALQTQLPRKRD
+151 AKPAAPPLKRD
-162 EGMHEPTA
+162 QAKHEPA
-170 AGGGPGP
+170 ADRAKPPP
-177 PFVAKSPPS
+177 PFITSKPVQ
-186 APLEQHTPD
+186 EHTPD
-195 QARQQFGAWAADS
+195 HAGQQFGAWAADS
-208 DEAVPISP
+208 DEAVPVAP
-216 VLKPPRRPF
+216 VWKPPRRPF

-317 AAVSGT
+317 AAVSGS
-323 TAPPGALVISSELIA
+323 TAPPGALVITSELIA

-392 AFPVLCYVATAAW
+392 AFPVLCYVAAAAW
-405 MLRRALADS
+405 MMRRALADDV
-414 EIDEGEA
+414 IDEGET
-421 NEIFVTLGAITFAVS
+421 NEIFITLGAVTFAVS

-452 IMHLAPLVTLAGT
+452 MMHLAPLVTLAGT

-476 RATHKDLAAARTVG
+476 RTNKDLAAARTVG
-490 TSLALLGTAIVL
+490 TSLALFGTAVVL

-517 ASLLNFAVF
+517 AALLNFAVF
-526 TAIAVF
+526 TAIAVL

-546 SITYVV
+546 SIAYVV
-552 AFQVIAGN
+552 AFHVIAGN

-565 LRVTSLLQTTS
+565 LRVASLLQITS
-576 SISTGQALVILFVVF
+576 SVSTGQALVIPFVAF

-598 KGRQRERDAL
+598 KGRKRELDAL
-608 SYFLAA
+608 SYFFAA
-614 GAVAIVSLLLVTTYG
+614 CAVAIAGLLLVTAYG
-629 VRIDGDPHYVSAIF
+629 VRIAGDPHYVSSIF
-643 ALYTSGAFW
+643 ALYTAGAFW
-652 FAWRRNSVSLSWAAA
+652 FAWRKNSIALSWAAA

-674 AQVCTSLLALRFPWQ
+674 AQVCTSLLAVRFPWQ
-689 ATLLSFAAACTVGAL
+689 ATMLSYAAACTGGAL
-704 IVRRYG
+704 IMRQYA
-710 KANAE
+710 KAEAE
-715 RLLIAPLQKC
+715 RLFIAPLQKC
-725 AAAGSALAAIF
+725 AVAGSALAAIF

-757 GLGAIWLGLLVLS
+757 ALGAIWLGLLVLS
-770 RASIFFTA
+770 HASIFFTA
-778 FQMTLTLGAVLSTK
+778 FQMTLTLGAILSTK
-792 SFLQSFDWYAY
+792 SFLERFDWYAY
-803 QPHAWLHPWGLQIL
+803 QPHAWLHPWSLQIQ

-822 LMCLGWIV
+822 LICLAWIV

-837 YFGPGNEE
+837 YVDSGPETGTGE
-845 GLRAEGPDKKT
+845 GS
-856 DAGWPA
+856 WSA
-862 TLRQSL
+862 TMRQSL
-868 DMPIAFDHV
+868 GMPIAFDHV
-877 LAGALVVGFTL
+877 LAGSLVIGFFL

-894 ASGISKELSSATR
+894 ASGISKELTNAAR
-907 NPPVFDLAG
+907 NPLVFDLAG
-916 FPHGL
+916 FPHEL
-921 IFQIGNW
+921 IFRAGSW
-928 ILWVILLAVMFG
+928 IVWVILLAVMFG
-940 NLRWRRRGEFA
+940 NLKERRRGEFA
-951 LFALV
+951 LGALV

-968 FESEFATASAG
+968 FESQFATASAG
-979 RWCVAVF
+979 RWALAIF
-986 LITVSIVYAFR
+986 LLLVSIAYAFR
-997 ERLFGSLT
+997 ERLPGSA
-1005 LGSLASLRDGTRAVL
+1005 SLANLREHFADTRAVL

-1035 VVDAINYVPAR
+1035 VVDDINYVPGR
-1046 GPQAGIFRAM
+1046 GPQAGFFRAI

-1064 PLIIAAAAL
+1064 PLIVAAAAL
-1073 GINAVRERSPGFAFA
+1073 GIHAVRERSPGFAFA

-1104 VAAGNGLMNRVVLAN
+1104 VAAVNGSMNRVVLAN

-1133 VWMTTRD
+1133 VWMATRD
-1140 WWMRTAVAAPGS
+1140 WWMQTVVAAPGS
-1152 LLPLPLGEGRGE
+1152 ILPLPQ
-1164 GASAGTKSTT
+1164 
-1174 SAPVVVPH
+1174 
-1182 PSPLPK
+1182 
-1188 GEGVFLTCQKLIAI
+1188 GEGVFLTCQKLIPI
-1202 FVNAFLIVPV
+1202 FLNALLIVPV
-1212 ALHLIALPYRAGP
+1212 ALHLIALPYRAGL
-1225 GTFVAGEFNGWLAV
+1225 GTFAAGEFNGWLAV
-1239 LLTIAVVIAFDKLFR
+1239 LLTVAVVIAFDKLFR
-1254 KPLSVASLSLSS
+1254 KPLSVASLSLSLLS
-1266 LAVGSLG
+1266 LASLG
-1273 AFGAARFGVA
+1273 AFGFARFGVA

-1303 LARRLPKYLQNVE
+1303 LARRLPKYVQSDE
-1316 HRPVAR
+1316 HKPVAR
-1322 LWASIGLTFADDWE
+1322 LWAAMGLTFAVDWE
-1336 WDCVLFATAVGAIV
+1336 WDCVRFATAVGAIV

-1358 FIDPLGAWWSIGALV
+1358 FIDPLGAWWSIGALLA
-1373 SMSALAASLNWVS
+1373 MSALAASLNWVS
-1386 CRRVYLYAAGVLFNV
+1386 CKRIYLYAAGILFNV
-1401 SVAVWLIKYQ
+1401 SIGIWLVKYQ

-1418 SAFIEA
+1418 TAFIEA

-1438 LELRARRI
+1438 LELRARRV
-1446 APKLNSTTAASF
+1446 APKLNSTTTASF
-1458 HNFAALLSLLAM
+1458 HNVAVLLSLMAM
-1470 GAVVAVR
+1470 GTMVAFR
-1477 LNADFS
+1477 LTGDFYG
-1483 SFHQTLFPLLDWLA
+1483 FHQTLFPLLDWCALLSLA
-1497 LGSLAVLMSACVWDR
+1497 LLLTACLWDR

-1523 IGLMTAATL
+1523 LGLMMAATL
-1532 LHHLGLA
+1532 FHHLGLS

-1554 ALGTAIIW
+1554 ALLAASIW
-1562 RARGPVIAWS
+1562 RAREPIIAWS
-1572 KRLKIPPRIDP
+1572 KRLKIPLRIDS
-1583 LDPTVAKLKWLS
+1583 TVSELKWLS
-1595 ILNSLLVAIVIG
+1595 VFNSMLIATVIG
-1607 LAFWVDLRFFE
+1607 LAFWVDLTFFE
-1618 WPLRVTA
+1618 WPLRITA
-1625 SLAVGAQA
+1625 SLAVAAQV
-1633 LTFGVMAQGPRRVSW
+1633 LTFGLVAQGPRRVNW
-1648 QRAAVSMFLLSVVFF
+1648 QRAAVSMFLLGVVFF

-1678 RAVIL
+1678 RAVIVM
-1683 IAEMFAIIGLF
+1683 AAMFAIIGLF
-1694 GAELDKLIEKEPDW
+1694 GAELDKLLEREPDW
-1708 TKAFRDMVPAMAIA
+1708 TKAFRDCVPAMAIA
-1722 GILSLGFVLCTEIY
+1722 GVLSLVFVLYTEIY

-1743 VRINPLTLLV
+1743 VRINPLPLFV
-1753 VALTLAAGVAICI
+1753 VALTLAAGAAICI
-1766 VFAISPKHDPLGLS
+1766 VFAISPRHDPLALS
-1780 EGRRSNYVYVA
+1780 ERGRSRYVYVA
-1791 EIMLGLLF
+1791 EIMLALLF

-1877 VVGGLYGLLSVLR
+1877 VVGGLYGLLSILR

-1899 ALAGNAGLWHLLHQT
+1899 ALAGNAGLWHLLHHT

-1920 QHPQLWLIPAAVS
+1920 QHPQLWMIPAAVS

-1953 RYLTLVTIYVSS
+1953 RYLALVTIYVSS

-2026 HWTWLWY
+2026 GWTWLWY

-2063 LKDWQR
+2063 FKDWQG